1 MDKHKENEIRLEN
14 LGEVQWLQE
23 VILVSGSKSELLNA
37 VYKEISE
44 KLGMDTAMS
53 IYQMFKGQQIN
64 FPVLHTKRKVLIIIR
79 ELFGGCVIHRSE
91 SFIVVGDC
99 HIQEFS

>member
-37 VYKEISE
+37 VYVISNVKDSEDGAKWGFFNDEGSLVKHENPGKELME
-44 KLGMDTAMS
+44 HNQKA
-53 IYQMFKGQQIN
+53 Y
-64 FPVLHTKRKVLIIIR
+64 
-79 ELFGGCVIHRSE
+79 
-91 SFIVVGDC
+91 
-99 HIQEFS
+99 